1 MKIKET
7 FIIEKHDER
16 TWRDRVF
23 HEYLIKNVLERE
35 DGSLIE
41 THLSASAND
50 SVGKLEVGAKYNLT
64 VFITSRKS
72 GEGETERHWPSFRIT
87 AAEKIA
93 DALEKTPAPVV
104 QEEPMIGD
112 EVPFNDVR

>member
-7 FIIEKHDER
+7 FTIEKHDER

-50 SVGKLEVGAKYNLT
+50 SVGALEVGAKYNLT

-87 AAEKIA
+87 AAEKMEGA
-93 DALEKTPAPVV
+93 REKTHEPA
-104 QEEPMIGD
+104 QDDISSIGD
-112 EVPFNDVR
+112 DCPF

>member
-7 FIIEKHDER
+7 FTIEKHDER
-16 TWRDRVF
+16 TWKDRTF

-41 THLSASAND
+41 TYLNASAND
-50 SVGKLEVGAKYNLT
+50 SIGELEVGAKYNLT

-72 GEGETERHWPSFRIT
+72 GEGETERHWASFRIT
-87 AAEKIA
+87 AAEKVA
-93 DALEKTPAPVV
+93 DAPAATTPAA
-104 QEEPMIGD
+104 QEEEPTIGD
-112 EVPFNDVR
+112 EIPF